1 MGGDLSLAGS
11 VVAQLPAVCPP
22 RAWARGPQA

>member
-11 VVAQLPAVCPP
+11 KVAQLPAVCPP
-22 RAWARGPQA
+22 RARAGAPQA